1 MEITIFYDEHCI
13 STKITKGV
21 RVSDLL
27 KEVKEYFK
35 ENNAEFSIFDKNRK
49 ALSPKYMINPEKGT
63 QEFFL
68 FKKSSYPKKEE
79 NKEPI
84 AIEKMIMNE
93 TKGKK
98 TLQNI
103 KYNINSY
110 DPKEI
115 IDFEGKEEK
124 RENNNE
130 RFDIFRFIDNLSINR
145 NGGNDDFNN
154 SSINM
159 NESNIITLREMG
171 FSEEQ
176 ARNALIQA
184 RNNLDR
190 ATEILIQGNEVQDD
204 PEEN

>member
-1 MEITIFYDEHCI
+1 
-13 STKITKGV
+13 
-21 RVSDLL
+21 
-27 KEVKEYFK
+27 
-35 ENNAEFSIFDKNRK
+35 
-49 ALSPKYMINPEKGT
+49 MINPEKGT

-68 FKKSSYPKKEE
+68 FKKPSYPKKEE
-79 NKEPI
+79 NKDPI

-98 TLQNI
+98 TLQNL

-124 RENNNE
+124 RENNNG
-130 RFDIFRFIDNLSINR
+130 RFDIFRFIDNLSNNR

-184 RNNLDR
+184 RNNLDI
-190 ATEILIQGNEVQDD
+190 ATEILIQGNEVQDE
-204 PEEN
+204 PEENEIENDDEEVNSYIDHAEIL